1 MTPPL
6 AASRSLNPLAF
17 FSAPVIVR
25 FSAFSSGIRNGT
37 KAAVMEF
44 YGNYQVYSESG
55 VDLTLL
61 RENLKRTATELVEK
75 NSGGIR
81 LVAELRRAGRA
92 SRGLLSSE
100 KPQLDL
106 EVQKILSLLTDYE
119 VQFVLIG
126 GLAMRV
132 HGSAHITEDLDVC
145 YSRDPQNIVA
155 LASAFETIH
164 PYLRG
169 APAGLPFRFDA
180 PTIRAGLNFTL
191 LTDLGDID
199 LLGEVSGIGDF
210 EKALAQSE
218 QRTIFELPVPVLS
231 LDGLIAAKKAAGRG
245 KDRQHLLELE
255 ELKKMRDAQP

>member
-1 MTPPL
+1 
-6 AASRSLNPLAF
+6 
-17 FSAPVIVR
+17 
-25 FSAFSSGIRNGT
+25 
-37 KAAVMEF
+37 MEF

-61 RENLKRTATELVEK
+61 RENLKRTATERVEK
-75 NSGGIR
+75 NSRGIGV
-81 LVAELRRAGRA
+81 VAELKRAGRA
-92 SRGLLSSE
+92 TCR
-100 KPQLDL
+100 PTQLDRCEMEL
-106 EVQKILSLLTDYE
+106 EVKKILSLLTTHQ
-119 VQFVLIG
+119 VQFILIG

-145 YSRDPQNIVA
+145 YSRAPQNIVA

-169 APAGLPFRFDA
+169 APAGLPFHFDV
-180 PTIRAGLNFTL
+180 PTILAGLNFTL
-191 LTDLGDID
+191 ISDLGDID
-199 LLGEVSGIGDF
+199 LLGEVSGIGNY
-210 EKALAQSE
+210 EKALPQSE
-218 QRTIFELPVPVLS
+218 KRTIFELPVPVLS